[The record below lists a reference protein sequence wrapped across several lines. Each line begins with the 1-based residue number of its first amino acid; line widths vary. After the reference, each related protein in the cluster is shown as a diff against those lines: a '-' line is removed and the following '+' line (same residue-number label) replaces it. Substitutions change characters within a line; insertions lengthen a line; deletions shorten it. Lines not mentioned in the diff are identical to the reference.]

1 MGKQKQ
7 LTKQRL
13 VLGIAS
19 LGVVGLALTALA
31 CPSTN
36 QAYADDMTTTED
48 AKTITRV
55 AVRPVLAVSLSP
67 TVTIDLAPK
76 ASGSYSSSVAELKV
90 FTNSRNGFAIL
101 MNGVNGT
108 DLTSTRGGQ
117 DKIATISKT
126 STLANFPANTWGYYI
141 GEQAP
146 VESSQFNSIPEV
158 STEIKSTTTSSD
170 NQTYKVAFGT
180 KIDTNLEAGLY
191 SNEVLISVVANPV
204 EVMGLQDLYYMQD
217 MTPEICAATTSLE
230 VTKELVD
237 IRDNKT
243 YKVAKLKDGNC
254 WMQEN
259 LALNLSTNMT
269 LTPADSDVT
278 RNWTPTENTRTTISN
293 NQNNNGLSSWS
304 LTASN
309 LGQQFYYQFNTLTAG
324 TGQSVTNDGGAATDS
339 ICPKGWKL
347 PLSGIK
353 NDTVSGSFQY
363 LLNKYKATTVNAVT
377 SMPLSFTRSG
387 SVYQGT
393 LQQINTDGSY
403 PSRNSASSA
412 AAYRFY
418 FGNNGGFRLSYP
430 GDRPTGVPVRCV
442 TISSSV

>member
-90 FTNSRNGFAIL
+90 STNSRNGFAIL

-117 DKIATISKT
+117 DKIA
-126 STLANFPANTWGYYI
+126 
-141 GEQAP
+141 
-146 VESSQFNSIPEV
+146 
-158 STEIKSTTTSSD
+158 
-170 NQTYKVAFGT
+170 
-180 KIDTNLEAGLY
+180 TNLEAGLY

-269 LTPADSDVT
+269 LTSADSDVT

-293 NQNNNGLSSWS
+293 NQNNNS
-304 LTASN
+304 L
-309 LGQQFYYQFNTLTAG
+309 F
-324 TGQSVTNDGGAATDS
+324 
-339 ICPKGWKL
+339 K
-347 PLSGIK
+347 
-353 NDTVSGSFQY
+353 
-363 LLNKYKATTVNAVT
+363 
-377 SMPLSFTRSG
+377 
-387 SVYQGT
+387 
-393 LQQINTDGSY
+393 
-403 PSRNSASSA
+403 
-412 AAYRFY
+412 
-418 FGNNGGFRLSYP
+418 
-430 GDRPTGVPVRCV
+430 
-442 TISSSV
+442 

>member
-90 FTNSRNGFAIL
+90 STNSRNGFAIL

-117 DKIATISKT
+117 DKIATISKA

-141 GEQAP
+141 GEQVP
-146 VESSQFNSIPEV
+146 TESNQFNSIPEV

-204 EVMGLQDLYYMQD
+204 EVMG
-217 MTPEICAATTSLE
+217 
-230 VTKELVD
+230 
-237 IRDNKT
+237 
-243 YKVAKLKDGNC
+243 
-254 WMQEN
+254 
-259 LALNLSTNMT
+259 
-269 LTPADSDVT
+269 
-278 RNWTPTENTRTTISN
+278 
-293 NQNNNGLSSWS
+293 
-304 LTASN
+304 
-309 LGQQFYYQFNTLTAG
+309 
-324 TGQSVTNDGGAATDS
+324 
-339 ICPKGWKL
+339 
-347 PLSGIK
+347 
-353 NDTVSGSFQY
+353 
-363 LLNKYKATTVNAVT
+363 
-377 SMPLSFTRSG
+377 
-387 SVYQGT
+387 
-393 LQQINTDGSY
+393 
-403 PSRNSASSA
+403 
-412 AAYRFY
+412 
-418 FGNNGGFRLSYP
+418 
-430 GDRPTGVPVRCV
+430 
-442 TISSSV
+442 